1 MRWPGGALVVRL
13 AIAVGATLFV
23 GVVAFGA
30 WLDVARATTER
41 DLRDSRYVFVLAS
54 LRQRVETS
62 LSLGLGLQSLT
73 GFQRLSE
80 AEAAADP
87 EILSIDLFDDRGR
100 VIFTTDPVGIDANAP
115 ETWIAGLSALP
126 TPETGQSSAPIS
138 FFRIPERR
146 GEALG
151 IVLVNDF
158 GARSGG
164 LVLRH
169 SRQSTS
175 AGVNP
180 GIAAVFALPLL
191 SSALAVALMG
201 GFGFYLACRPLQRA
215 AALLEGSFA
224 GSDAAPVTRHTE
236 SRDLG
241 YSHTPLIKPVEAFVR
256 GLEAAD
262 GRCAAARAELERIDA
277 RA

>member
-1 MRWPGGALVVRL
+1 MSSRGGTLVLRL
-13 AIAVGATLFV
+13 SIAVGALLFV
-23 GVVAFGA
+23 CCVAVGA
-30 WLDVARATTER
+30 WLDVTRATMER
-41 DLRDSRYVFVLAS
+41 ELRDARHVYVLAS

-62 LSLGLGLQSLT
+62 LSLGLGLESLT

-87 EILSIDLFDDRGR
+87 GILSIDLFDDLGR

-115 ETWIAGLSALP
+115 ESWMEGLRALP
-126 TPETGQSSAPIS
+126 TPETGQTSAPIS

-146 GEALG
+146 GEAIG

-169 SRQSTS
+169 SRESSDRT
-175 AGVNP
+175 GP
-180 GIAAVFALPLL
+180 GAAALLAPPLL
-191 SSALAVALMG
+191 ASALAIALIS
-201 GFGFYLACRPLQRA
+201 GFGFYFACRPLERA
-215 AALLEGSFA
+215 AAALQRWFATGDAQQLRTRLEDA
-224 GSDAAPVTRHTE
+224 GLDTAHAPLTKSVAALAGGLDAADR
-236 SRDLG
+236 
-241 YSHTPLIKPVEAFVR
+241 
-256 GLEAAD
+256 
-262 GRCAAARAELERIDA
+262 RCAAARAELEQIDA